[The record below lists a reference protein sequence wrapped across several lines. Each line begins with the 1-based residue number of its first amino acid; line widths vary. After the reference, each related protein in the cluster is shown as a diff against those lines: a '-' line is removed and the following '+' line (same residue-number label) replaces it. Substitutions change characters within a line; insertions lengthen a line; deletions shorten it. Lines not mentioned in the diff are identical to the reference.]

1 MSVIGRLWR
10 RAPAWR
16 LLLFAAVTTTA
27 LTAMFPPRLPTFS
40 LRRPQPTG
48 PRYVPPAANAPPDYT
63 AISTPPITGTR
74 HGLIPF
80 GGRQVP
86 LPQGNWSE
94 IVLLQAVGPVSR
106 QGVVLARLQSGRM
119 TGMIVALGTPPTD
132 RDAPIPSAAC
142 VDPTGMPVHMLSQ
155 PQASDPTVQ
164 ECWSLRRLAT
174 SELVAS
180 RNPIESRAFGRL
192 GKLDVAVP
200 AHLLAVRY
208 YRHDHGATLAVT
220 TLLPDPNESASLVR
234 RTDAWARHWVGLL
247 HRGFDSALVARD
259 VSGAPARDPDASAD

>member
-16 LLLFAAVTTTA
+16 LLLFTAVTTTA
-27 LTAMFPPRLPTFS
+27 LCAMFPPRLPTFS
-40 LRRPQPTG
+40 LARPQPTG
-48 PRYVPPAANAPPDYT
+48 PRYRPPNATAPPDYT

-74 HGLIPF
+74 HGFIPF

-142 VDPTGMPVHMLSQ
+142 VDPTGMPVHMLEQ
-155 PQASDPTVQ
+155 PQADDPLAQ
-164 ECWSLRRLAT
+164 ECWSLRRLTT
-174 SELVAS
+174 SELVTS
-180 RNPIESRAFGRL
+180 RNPLEFRAFSRL

-208 YRHDHGATLAVT
+208 YRHDGGATLAVT
-220 TLLPDPNESASLVR
+220 TLLPDPNESAGLVR
-234 RTDAWARHWVGLL
+234 RTDAWARGWVGVL
-247 HRGFDSALVARD
+247 HRGFDDALIARD
-259 VSGAPARDPDASAD
+259 VSGAPARDPDAKSD